1 LQEVILNHS
10 VFTPVSCCL
19 PMVGDEYVHIFLEK
33 NAFLNYVL
41 NYYILKR
48 HGRDEH
54 FALHWK

>member
-1 LQEVILNHS
+1 
-10 VFTPVSCCL
+10 
-19 PMVGDEYVHIFLEK
+19 MVGDEYVHIFLEK

-54 FALHWK
+54 FALH